1 MKSGVRNGVVTTFSL
16 LSVVSLFAQHGE
28 TSGPNIV
35 MFLIDDLGW
44 NDFGCY
50 GSKFYQ
56 TPTIDRLARSGILF
70 TDAYAACTVSSP
82 TRAALMTGKYPARLH
97 LTDWIAGWNYPWE
110 KLSIPDWTKF
120 LSLEEKTI
128 AEYLKEVGYRTWHIG
143 KWHLGDD
150 EKYLSLIHI

>member
-1 MKSGVRNGVVTTFSL
+1 MKSGVRKGIATTFSL

-56 TPTIDRLARSGILF
+56 TRQLIVWHVPEYFLQT
-70 TDAYAACTVSSP
+70 
-82 TRAALMTGKYPARLH
+82 LMQR
-97 LTDWIAGWNYPWE
+97 
-110 KLSIPDWTKF
+110 
-120 LSLEEKTI
+120 
-128 AEYLKEVGYRTWHIG
+128 VR
-143 KWHLGDD
+143 
-150 EKYLSLIHI
+150 

>member
-1 MKSGVRNGVVTTFSL
+1 MKSGVRKGVVTTFSL

-56 TPTIDRLARSGILF
+56 TPTIDRLARSEYFLQ
-70 TDAYAACTVSSP
+70 T
-82 TRAALMTGKYPARLH
+82 LMQR
-97 LTDWIAGWNYPWE
+97 
-110 KLSIPDWTKF
+110 
-120 LSLEEKTI
+120 
-128 AEYLKEVGYRTWHIG
+128 VR
-143 KWHLGDD
+143 
-150 EKYLSLIHI
+150 

>member
-1 MKSGVRNGVVTTFSL
+1 MKSGVRKGIATTFSL

-82 TRAALMTGKYPARLH
+82 TRAALMTGK
-97 LTDWIAGWNYPWE
+97 
-110 KLSIPDWTKF
+110 
-120 LSLEEKTI
+120 
-128 AEYLKEVGYRTWHIG
+128 
-143 KWHLGDD
+143 
-150 EKYLSLIHI
+150 

>member
-1 MKSGVRNGVVTTFSL
+1 MKSGVRKGVVTTFSL

-70 TDAYAACTVSSP
+70 TDAYAACTVCLLYTSP
-82 TRAALMTGKYPARLH
+82 SPRDTR
-97 LTDWIAGWNYPWE
+97 
-110 KLSIPDWTKF
+110 
-120 LSLEEKTI
+120 
-128 AEYLKEVGYRTWHIG
+128 
-143 KWHLGDD
+143 
-150 EKYLSLIHI
+150 